1 MICVFK
7 NYHSIVHDTMP
18 HNRSIEMLYLPMI
31 ISYFAAKQALELCLY
46 PMAFAGVAAKAAM
59 TKK

>member
-1 MICVFK
+1 
-7 NYHSIVHDTMP
+7 
-18 HNRSIEMLYLPMI
+18 MLYLPMI